1 MRATRDAG
9 MRNWRRA
16 ARAASAKAWPRRKLS
31 CEICAAVAGAP
42 SAMRRISARRAEGRG
57 RVVCLR
63 SLGGTA
69 VARATSMASAEV
81 PDIRPRRRRGLLGMW
96 IVFSIDA
103 EEMGEVISEQEAREE
118 EV

>member
-1 MRATRDAG
+1 
-9 MRNWRRA
+9 
-16 ARAASAKAWPRRKLS
+16 
-31 CEICAAVAGAP
+31 
-42 SAMRRISARRAEGRG
+42 
-57 RVVCLR
+57 
-63 SLGGTA
+63 